1 VADRQSALL
10 FAACDLV
17 APVEESSP
25 CLIRS
30 MPYPPAARSVP
41 IAAFIRE
48 LDALVGETMAEW
60 KIPGLAIAVV
70 QNGDVALLQGYGR
83 RDV

>member
-1 VADRQSALL
+1 
-10 FAACDLV
+10 
-17 APVEESSP
+17 
-25 CLIRS
+25 

-70 QNGDVALLQGYGR
+70 QDGDVALLQGYGR
-83 RDV
+83 RDI